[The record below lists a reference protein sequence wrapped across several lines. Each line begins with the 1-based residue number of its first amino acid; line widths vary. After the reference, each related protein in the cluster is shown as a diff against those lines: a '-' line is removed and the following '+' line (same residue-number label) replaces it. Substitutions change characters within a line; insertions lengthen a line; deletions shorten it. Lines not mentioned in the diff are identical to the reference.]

1 MLKKSLLSCFIILV
15 CGSFVEAIPTVGGPS
30 GLIEMPVAESVE
42 YRKFEFGID
51 YQVSGQKDGD
61 QGAHSYKFNLG
72 TFKNFELG
80 FVGGTVPTEGVFINA
95 KYYLMSDDERFP
107 VTIAVGLEKLG
118 SHHDTSAY
126 LVSSKRFDGGVN
138 AHFGFEATFR
148 ETVNASAMLG
158 MEYMIDE
165 RFSLLA
171 DVTGEKKDYS
181 LNLGMRYYFE
191 EDIVLRLYII
201 DFNKAESDDM
211 QVLFGISFARFI

>member
-1 MLKKSLLSCFIILV
+1 MFKKSFWISFIIII
-15 CGSFVEAIPTVGGPS
+15 GSPLGYAIPTVGGPS

-42 YRKFEFGID
+42 YRKFEFGLD
-51 YQVSGQKDGD
+51 YQVSGQKENEKGI
-61 QGAHSYKFNLG
+61 HSYKFNLG

-118 SHHDTSAY
+118 SHNDTSAY
-126 LVSSKRFDGGVN
+126 LVSSKRFDGGLN

-148 ETVNASAMLG
+148 ESINASAMLG
-158 MEYMIDE
+158 LEYMIDE
-165 RFSLLA
+165 QFSVLA
-171 DVTGEKKDYS
+171 DVTGEQKDYS
-181 LNLGMRYYFE
+181 LNMGMRYYFE
-191 EDIVLRLYII
+191 EDIVLRLYIL

-211 QVLFGISFARFI
+211 TVMFGISFARFI